1 LEVNLSIKFIYLCCT
16 TLGLKEI
23 HFTGVLPTELYRL
36 GLLQASYMQERAFSV
51 ANVVV
56 RAEAQVIGR
65 ECLSS
70 VPPVIVIGGMG
81 IVGRQIVS
89 LLRTYP

>member
-1 LEVNLSIKFIYLCCT
+1 
-16 TLGLKEI
+16 
-23 HFTGVLPTELYRL
+23 
-36 GLLQASYMQERAFSV
+36 MQERAFSV